1 MPGTRATEDP
11 SGARHASEET
21 TAHVVLSRSSP
32 QVGDRQRQSRL
43 ETSESPKTQRH
54 ELEKHK
60 GATNHHTHGHRSNF
74 RVKQW
79 RPEPSERHA
88 SVLTEDAC
96 GSSALSP
103 PRRPCR
109 NTGERQPSDRPSF
122 PAAVGDPAQGPHVSP
137 GVRTV
142 SSPAD
147 RPWTEGESTAAG
159 DRTREPQ
166 GQQTQ
171 SSRIWS
177 RDERGREKKGRLE
190 ARRTEWRCRHPPKGG
205 PGGEKKGC
213 EGSKVCRKNVNSQGL
228 SSSD

>member
-1 MPGTRATEDP
+1 MTAKG
-11 SGARHASEET
+11 SHAWK
-21 TAHVVLSRSSP
+21 
-32 QVGDRQRQSRL
+32 RQSHRRRRD
-43 ETSESPKTQRH
+43 TSSKSTKERQTITHMGTGVTSGSNSGGQSPI
-54 ELEKHK
+54 
-60 GATNHHTHGHRSNF
+60 ACRSLG
-74 RVKQW
+74 
-79 RPEPSERHA
+79 S

-122 PAAVGDPAQGPHVSP
+122 PAAVGDPAQGLHVSP

-166 GQQTQ
+166 GQRTQ
-171 SSRIWS
+171 SSRTWS

-205 PGGEKKGC
+205 PGGEKKGREGSKKKGC
-213 EGSKVCRKNVNSQGL
+213 EGSKVCRENVNSQGL